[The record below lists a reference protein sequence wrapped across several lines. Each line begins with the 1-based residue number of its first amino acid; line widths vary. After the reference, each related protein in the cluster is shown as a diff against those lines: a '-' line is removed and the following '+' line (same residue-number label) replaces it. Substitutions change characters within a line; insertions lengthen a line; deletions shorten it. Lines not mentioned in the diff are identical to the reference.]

1 MDETK
6 KKKVEIEI
14 FLSSCSCS
22 SSFSVMVNE
31 IVAELDIK
39 DVSISQTR
47 DFEKIA
53 ERGILMPPAL
63 AINGTIVVE
72 GIVPRREKL
81 KALIEEAAKE

>member
-1 MDETK
+1 MK
-6 KKKVEIEI
+6 IEI

-22 SSFSVMVNE
+22 SSFSAMVNE
-31 IVAELDIK
+31 IVAELDLK
-39 DVSISQTR
+39 EVSISQTS

-63 AINGTIVVE
+63 AINGTMVVE

-81 KALIEEAAKE
+81 KAIIEDAAKE